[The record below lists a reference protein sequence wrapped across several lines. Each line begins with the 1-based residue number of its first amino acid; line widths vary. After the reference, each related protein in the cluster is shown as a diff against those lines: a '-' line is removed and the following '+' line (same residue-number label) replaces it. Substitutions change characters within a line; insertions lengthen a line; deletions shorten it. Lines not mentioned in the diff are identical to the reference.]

1 MRMALLMVLGAA
13 ACRPG
18 ATVYD
23 ALTPNGGPVT
33 VTVHQV
39 LTTPSLAGQSVS
51 ITGTCLGYA
60 VPTVAKGPPP
70 VTRSDWQLEEQG
82 EAVWVTGPL
91 PSGCGV
97 TTGSTSAAT
106 ITAEVGQ
113 DTLPALG
120 GQGGG
125 VRQYLVRR

>member
-18 ATVYD
+18 ATAGD
-23 ALTPNGGPVT
+23 APAPNGGPTV

-39 LTTPSLAGQSVS
+39 LTTPSLTGKSVS

-70 VTRSDWQLEEQG
+70 VTRSDWQLEDQG

-91 PSGCGV
+91 PSGCQ
-97 TTGSTSAAT
+97 TTAPSAGPVT
-106 ITAEVGQ
+106 ITAVVAQ
-113 DTLPALG
+113 DTVPALG

-125 VRQYLVRR
+125 GRQYLVRR